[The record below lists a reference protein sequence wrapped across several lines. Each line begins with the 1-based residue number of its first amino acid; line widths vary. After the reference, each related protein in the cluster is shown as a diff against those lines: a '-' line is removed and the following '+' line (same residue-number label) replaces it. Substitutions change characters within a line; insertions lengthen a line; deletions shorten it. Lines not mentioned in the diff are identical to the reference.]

1 MSPAL
6 IIPTKGSIPILSPL
20 RKLSPRRVPDRLQ
33 VPSKTWRFIPTKFG
47 LAGETDVLMLVD
59 ETGSVHGQH
68 RQLWQPV
75 LNLEVREDF
84 LGEVAPELHL

>member
-1 MSPAL
+1 M
-6 IIPTKGSIPILSPL
+6 
-20 RKLSPRRVPDRLQ
+20 
-33 VPSKTWRFIPTKFG
+33 
-47 LAGETDVLMLVD
+47 LMLVD